1 MKRGTRSARAC
12 LAALIVA
19 ALGLAA
25 CGGGGEASNATGD
38 PSPPSSSP
46 PTSAPPTSST
56 PTPTA
61 VAQAESDNTTVNPAI
76 VTADNG
82 FGLTLFKTL
91 QPSAAGN
98 IAISPLSV
106 SMALQILYNGAAGS
120 TQQAMAQT
128 LQLGALSLTD
138 LNGANAALQASLFT
152 ADPKVTLIIANSLW
166 TQGSDS
172 SVLASFVQADQTYY
186 GATLGDLSGAP
197 ANVNA
202 WISNATQGLITD
214 ILPAGDYSRAV
225 AILANALYFK
235 APWTTAFDTTQ
246 TVTQAFTLTDGSE
259 ASVPMMHQTGSYPY
273 LQGANF
279 QAVNIPYGSGRMS
292 MLVILPSSGVA
303 ISSFVASLTLDD
315 LNSWIGALRTTGGSI
330 GLPRFT
336 ATYQSTGLAGVLAN
350 LGMSVAICAPVGS
363 GGADFSALSSLQP
376 VCVSDAEH
384 QTVVEVDEAG
394 TIAAAATTVTVS
406 PTDVV
411 AGNFTMIMD
420 RPFLYAIY
428 DDVTGE
434 VLFIGALLNP
444 S

>member
-1 MKRGTRSARAC
+1 
-12 LAALIVA
+12 
-19 ALGLAA
+19 
-25 CGGGGEASNATGD
+25 
-38 PSPPSSSP
+38 
-46 PTSAPPTSST
+46 
-56 PTPTA
+56 
-61 VAQAESDNTTVNPAI
+61 
-76 VTADNG
+76 
-82 FGLTLFKTL
+82 
-91 QPSAAGN
+91 
-98 IAISPLSV
+98 
-106 SMALQILYNGAAGS
+106 
-120 TQQAMAQT
+120 
-128 LQLGALSLTD
+128 

-363 GGADFSALSSLQP
+363 GGADFSALSSLQS